1 MRCGECRGGSWG
13 VQEICNSGCGI
24 LSRTRSL
31 QGRMAQE
38 LSEKELL
45 RMEVEQLKKEVRN
58 PRAPVS
64 LLFPFSSL
72 PVPHGAGQ
80 EKQWGGG
87 PLQGTRRSRRYLWDG
102 VGCGR
107 RLGFDPTEVHRRQ
120 PLHLPSSA
128 CPALSRPGPGPVS
141 LAGKNQTLGSGQG
154 THTPLTPACPFRHSP
169 LWPLPPP
176 CPEACFL
183 GTNQVMAPKQQTRA
197 GTRLYFFTDF

>member
-1 MRCGECRGGSWG
+1 
-13 VQEICNSGCGI
+13 
-24 LSRTRSL
+24 
-31 QGRMAQE
+31 
-38 LSEKELL
+38 
-45 RMEVEQLKKEVRN
+45 MEVEQLKKEVGN

-120 PLHLPSSA
+120 PLHLAGSA

-141 LAGKNQTLGSGQG
+141 LTGKNQTLGSGQG

-169 LWPLPPP
+169 LWPPPPP

-183 GTNQVMAPKQQTRA
+183 GTDQVMAPKQQTRA
-197 GTRLYFFTDF
+197 GTRLYFSQISKTGKEIKNYVEAQAGNDPLLKGIPEDKNPFKEKGACMIS